1 MKSMKDGVRRVRA
14 SGLFAALAVAASL
27 GVGSAA
33 WSDILYVD
41 NNDADG
47 IGPPNG
53 IIPYTTIQQAI
64 DLAFNG
70 DTVKVYPGTYTSST
84 AEVVNLRG
92 KAIVLEA
99 AIPRIP
105 GDLSTYAR
113 IDGQDQRRCVVATLN
128 ETEATVLR
136 GFELWRGRASAGA
149 GMYVVNGSPT
159 IEGVYFTSCVATGGV
174 ASGGGLRLLNSYSTI
189 ENCKFVNNSAGA
201 EGGAIF
207 NANGAIMLTGC
218 DFAGNTAPRGGGLFT
233 RDDESTVTGCIFRD
247 TTFNTAGSSC
257 CGVPAWGLG
266 AYALDSRVAFT
277 NCTFRSLV
285 LRNGCDFCPNH
296 FTGVG
301 IFVVGSD
308 ASVDVNACQ
317 FLNNQ
322 ALSDGRGGAIA
333 VGWPGN
339 NRGSLRVL
347 RSVFRGN
354 LANTDGGAI
363 AMQSID
369 RLEIDGAD
377 QIPTIFENN
386 SATRYGGAISFN
398 VDWVAD
404 GVLQLDECR
413 FVNNAAGSSGGA
425 IWIRQT
431 GGSGLRTLTDSVFIT
446 NSAANGGGLFLEGT
460 NTRSQLG
467 RTVYCGNDPNDIQG
481 AYLESADNCFTT
493 SCNDGNGNGYPDTC
507 EIPIVDC
514 NSNGIADDEELT
526 DNDANNDLI
535 PDDCQKRFLDFVGLE
550 SELVPIVGAGTPGAP
565 GTTALC
571 WRVYAKTVNPTASV
585 ICVYG
590 NAQRPLSI
598 GVAGDFY
605 QSIWGAP
612 TVESIPCDAVAP
624 VIYDSYLT
632 IEATCRNQIVLET
645 TAGFPEFYPWGGVF
659 TNNGAYYVTPG
670 AAGSQAGADN
680 RILLMQL
687 TTNQAIKPTA
697 SINLLGRHGVPD
709 PEDGWYEWQ
718 AYALGIPDPIL
729 VDCNGNGVHDS
740 IEIATGA
747 ALDADRNGLPDACQ
761 ECRGDVDGNGV
772 VNIDDLIEI
781 FIAWGDP
788 FPGEADL
795 NNDGTVNGGDL
806 SLVLQGWGTCLAP

>member
-1 MKSMKDGVRRVRA
+1 MCAGSVVR
-14 SGLFAALAVAASL
+14 GALA
-27 GVGSAA
+27 
-33 WSDILYVD
+33 
-41 NNDADG
+41 
-47 IGPPNG
+47 
-53 IIPYTTIQQAI
+53 
-64 DLAFNG
+64 
-70 DTVKVYPGTYTSST
+70 
-84 AEVVNLRG
+84 
-92 KAIVLEA
+92 
-99 AIPRIP
+99 
-105 GDLSTYAR
+105 
-113 IDGQDQRRCVVATLN
+113 
-128 ETEATVLR
+128 
-136 GFELWRGRASAGA
+136 
-149 GMYVVNGSPT
+149 
-159 IEGVYFTSCVATGGV
+159 
-174 ASGGGLRLLNSYSTI
+174 RL
-189 ENCKFVNNSAGA
+189 
-201 EGGAIF
+201 
-207 NANGAIMLTGC
+207 
-218 DFAGNTAPRGGGLFT
+218 
-233 RDDESTVTGCIFRD
+233 
-247 TTFNTAGSSC
+247 
-257 CGVPAWGLG
+257 
-266 AYALDSRVAFT
+266 
-277 NCTFRSLV
+277 
-285 LRNGCDFCPNH
+285 
-296 FTGVG
+296 
-301 IFVVGSD
+301 
-308 ASVDVNACQ
+308 
-317 FLNNQ
+317 
-322 ALSDGRGGAIA
+322 
-333 VGWPGN
+333 
-339 NRGSLRVL
+339 
-347 RSVFRGN
+347 
-354 LANTDGGAI
+354 DGGAI

-369 RLEIDGAD
+369 RLEIDGAN

-386 SATRYGGAISFN
+386 SANRYGGAISFN

-413 FVNNAAGSSGGA
+413 FVNNAAGASGGA

-493 SCNDGNGNGYPDTC
+493 SCNDGNSNGYPDTC

-514 NSNGIADDEELT
+514 NGNSVPDDEELT

-550 SELVPIVGAGTPGAP
+550 SELVPIVGAGNPGAP

-590 NAQRPLSI
+590 NAERPLSI

-605 QSIWGAP
+605 QSIWGPP

-624 VIYDSYLT
+624 VIYDSYFT
-632 IEATCRNQIVLET
+632 IEATCRNQIELLT
-645 TAGFPEFYPWGGVF
+645 TAGFPDFNPWHF
-659 TNNGAYYVTPG
+659 STNNGAYYVTPG

>member
-14 SGLFAALAVAASL
+14 SGLLAALAVAASL

-33 WSDILYVD
+33 WSAIRYVD
-41 NNDADG
+41 NNSADG
-47 IGPPNG
+47 NNPPAG
-53 IIPYTTIQQAI
+53 STVYTTIQAGV
-64 DLAFNG
+64 DAAANG
-70 DTVKVYPGTYTSST
+70 DTVKVYPGTYTSSA
-84 AEVVNLRG
+84 AEVVNLKG
-92 KAIVLEA
+92 KLIVLEGNVA
-99 AIPRIP
+99 NPE
-105 GDLSTYAR
+105 SVV
-113 IDGQDQRRCVVATLN
+113 IDGQDTRRCIVATLN
-128 ETEATVLR
+128 ETSDTIVR
-136 GFELWRGRASAGA
+136 GFKIWRGRASAGA
-149 GMYVVNGSPT
+149 GMYVVNGDPR
-159 IEGVYFTSCVATGGV
+159 IEDCRFISNVATGGV
-174 ASGGGLRLLNSYSTI
+174 ASGGGLRLLNSASVIHECY
-189 ENCKFVNNSAGA
+189 FDNNSADA
-201 EGGAIF
+201 EGGGIF
-207 NANGAIMLTGC
+207 NANGPLMITSC
-218 DFAGNTAPRGGGLFT
+218 EFVNNRAPRGGGYFT
-233 RDDESTVTGCIFRD
+233 RDDESTLTGCVFRD
-247 TTFNTAGSSC
+247 CAVIVSGW
-257 CGVPAWGLG
+257 AGLG
-266 AYALDSRVAFT
+266 MYALNSQASISNSRFENLKYTT
-277 NCTFRSLV
+277 NCCSNDNYGAGLQVIGASADVR
-285 LRNGCDFCPNH
+285 
-296 FTGVG
+296 
-301 IFVVGSD
+301 VVS
-308 ASVDVNACQ
+308 CQ
-317 FLNNQ
+317 FIGNG
-322 ALSDGRGGAIA
+322 ADGYYGSARGGAISI
-333 VGWPGN
+333 GRPGD
-339 NRGSLRVL
+339 NRGSIRIFK
-347 RSVFRGN
+347 SVFRGN
-354 LANTDGGAI
+354 FARLDGGAI

-377 QIPTIFENN
+377 GVPTIFENN
-386 SATRYGGAISFN
+386 SANRYGGAISFN

-413 FVNNAAGSSGGA
+413 FVNNAAGASGGA

-493 SCNDGNGNGYPDTC
+493 SCNDGNSNGYPDTC

-514 NSNGIADDEELT
+514 NGNSVPDDEELT

-550 SELVPIVGAGTPGAP
+550 SELVPIVGAGTSGAP
-565 GTTALC
+565 GTAALC

-590 NAQRPLSI
+590 NAERPFTISASGGL
-598 GVAGDFY
+598 Y
-605 QSIWGAP
+605 QNGSGGT
-612 TVESIPCDAVAP
+612 TVESISCTASGSVLR
-624 VIYDSYLT
+624 DSYFT
-632 IEATCRNQIVLET
+632 IEATCNAQIELLT
-645 TAGFPEFYPWGGVF
+645 TIGFPNFDGSGNF
-659 TNNGAYYVTPG
+659 STNNGAYYVTPG

-718 AYALGIPDPIL
+718 AYGLGIPDPIL